1 METFFQTRLRKLTT
15 SPNQRIWWH
24 ALPLPDGSRIDSVH
38 LDKDLQLKMWNAL
51 GLARDGIT
59 GKNVLDIGA
68 ADGFFSIAA
77 RMAGAATVTSI
88 GTGDWS
94 TWPHNIELASK
105 TWDAPIDIITGD
117 FRTHEFARR
126 FDVILFLGVLYHI
139 EDVFGAM
146 KLLRELLGD
155 GGSLYIETQMT
166 AIASEL
172 PVFEYASDI
181 YATIA
186 PQDKPALGATGISNY
201 LFPNEAAMLN
211 LAHSYDFDCRML
223 DGSHNTYTLENPTRR
238 MFRFTRR

>member
-1 METFFQTRLRKLTT
+1 MDTFFQTELRALTP
-15 SPNQRIWWH
+15 SPNQQIWWH
-24 ALPLPDGSRIDSVH
+24 AMPLPDGSRIDSVH
-38 LDKDLQLKMWNAL
+38 PDKDLQLKMWHAL
-51 GLARDGIT
+51 GIAPEEIS
-59 GKNVLDIGA
+59 GKKVLDIGA

-77 RMAGAATVTSI
+77 HIAGADAVTSI
-88 GTGDWS
+88 GTADWS

-105 TWDAPIDIITGD
+105 AWDARIEIVTGD

-146 KLLRELLGD
+146 KLLHALLVN

-166 AIASEL
+166 RIASEL
-172 PVFEYASDI
+172 PLFEYASDM
-181 YATIA
+181 YPTIA
-186 PQDKPALGATGISNY
+186 PQDKPALRATGISNY

-223 DGSHNTYTLENPTRR
+223 DGTDNRYTLENPTRR
-238 MFRFTRR
+238 MFRFIRR